1 MALQH
6 PDGTVLCSDASCV
19 LLFIGFG
26 YKWFS
31 YVAVSLNNI
40 LVHLNVLGV
49 FVYVGG
55 IERIDSQTHYFL
67 SSRKLHGE

>member
-6 PDGTVLCSDASCV
+6 ADGTVLCGDASCV
-19 LLFIGFG
+19 LLFIGFE

-31 YVAVSLNNI
+31 YVAVSLSNI

-49 FVYVGG
+49 FVYLGG
-55 IERIDSQTHYFL
+55 IEKIDSQTQYFV
-67 SSRKLHGE
+67 S